1 MVGQHRQ
8 LCDNYFFVGNEI
20 MSCNLGFYIL
30 VIGGYNIQNLP
41 TNKSISINF
50 VNDYCHMV
58 SSLYPIRTQCTTSQ
72 FIKTFIF
79 SNFHD
84 NKLQKTPFLDF
95 CMKKALKFFVPSL
108 WLVFVTFSP
117 IVIVCISLN
126 LSFFIMNIHN
136 FSFKYK

>member
-1 MVGQHRQ
+1 MGQHRQ

-20 MSCNLGFYIL
+20 MGCNLGFYIL
-30 VIGGYNIQNLP
+30 AIGGYNIQNLP

-50 VNDYCHMV
+50 VNDYYHMV

-79 SNFHD
+79 YSNFHD
-84 NKLQKTPFLDF
+84 NKLQKIPFFHF
-95 CMKKALKFFVPSL
+95 CMKYCPQNFCSFPFVGLYYVFSHCHCLHFFE
-108 WLVFVTFSP
+108 FE
-117 IVIVCISLN
+117 
-126 LSFFIMNIHN
+126 FFIMNIHN